1 MKAEQLVKLIDT
13 LVEKKLNAKVK
24 QLIREEVSSQV
35 NKVMGQ
41 MLVEMVSRGKT
52 APAQEAPLETP
63 INTRNPKLNQ
73 VLAETARYS
82 RPIPRAT
89 QLAEIMGGD
98 FDKIGAE
105 VEEAYNGIAGSA
117 APAAPRVVEPDGTNI
132 GFLKSMVSEGTTTGQ
147 VQSVLGTDAV
157 PDVLKGVF
165 FGKARDVVRKM
176 NEQKKNGTQ
185 GLISPAGLFSGQG
198 EGY

>member
-41 MLVEMVSRGKT
+41 MLVEMVRGKQ
-52 APAQEAPLETP
+52 APAKPTP
-63 INTRNPKLNQ
+63 IESPIQTRNPKLNQ
-73 VLAETARYS
+73 VLAETAHYS
-82 RPIPRAT
+82 KPLPRT
-89 QLAEIMGGD
+89 NQLADLLDGDFEKIGGD
-98 FDKIGAE
+98 
-105 VEEAYNGIAGSA
+105 VEEAYSMAG
-117 APAAPRVVEPDGTNI
+117 PPQAPRTVEPDGTNI
-132 GFLKSMVSEGTTTGQ
+132 GFLKSMVSEGVTTGQ
-147 VQSVLGTDAV
+147 QQSVLGTDAV

-176 NEQKKNGTQ
+176 NEQKRTGTQ

>member
-41 MLVEMVSRGKT
+41 MLVEMISKRKS
-52 APAQEAPLETP
+52 APVVEAPLETP
-63 INTRNPKLNQ
+63 INTRDPKLNR

-82 RPIPRAT
+82 RPLPKAT

-98 FDKIGAE
+98 FDKIGD
-105 VEEAYNGIAGSA
+105 VEEAYNGVAGSA
-117 APAAPRVVEPDGTNI
+117 APAVHRNVEPDGTNI
-132 GFLKSMVSEGTTTGQ
+132 GFLRSMVSEGTTTGQ

-176 NEQKKNGTQ
+176 NEQKKNGSQ

-198 EGY
+198 EGF

>member
-35 NKVMGQ
+35 NKVMGH
-41 MLVEMVSRGKT
+41 MLVEMMSRGKT
-52 APAQEAPLETP
+52 VPVHEEPMESP
-63 INTRNPKLNQ
+63 INTKNPKLNQ
-73 VLAETARYS
+73 VLAETARRS
-82 RPIPRAT
+82 KPLPRT
-89 QLAEIMGGD
+89 NQLVELLGGD
-98 FDKIGAE
+98 FDKIGGE
-105 VEEAYNGIAGSA
+105 VEESYSINSPNVSA
-117 APAAPRVVEPDGTNI
+117 DPVEPDGTNI
-132 GFLKSMVSEGTTTGQ
+132 GFLKSMISEGTTTGQ

-176 NEQKKNGTQ
+176 NEQKKHGTQ
-185 GLISPAGLFSGQG
+185 GLISPAGLFSGQS

>member
-1 MKAEQLVKLIDT
+1 MKAEQLVKIIDV

-24 QLIREEVSSQV
+24 KLIREEVSSQV
-35 NKVMGQ
+35 NAVMGK
-41 MLVEMVSRGKT
+41 MLVEMVRGK
-52 APAQEAPLETP
+52 APVQEPPLESP
-63 INTRNPKLNQ
+63 IQTRNPRLNN

-82 RPIPRAT
+82 KPLPRTT
-89 QLAEIMGGD
+89 QLAELLGGD
-98 FDKIGAE
+98 FDKVGGE
-105 VEEAYNGIAGSA
+105 VEETYGSVAGT
-117 APAAPRVVEPDGTNI
+117 PAPRVVEPDGTNI
-132 GFLKSMVSEGTTTGQ
+132 GFLKSMVSEGSTTGQ

-176 NEQKKNGTQ
+176 NEQKRTGTQ
-185 GLISPAGLFSGQG
+185 GLISPSGLFTGER